1 MPEVAEPPPLTAP
14 DKELQAIANQSKDA
28 IAAMFV
34 GPGIVRDGKTIEA
47 TTTNPA
53 PKLEEKPKE
62 EPPKTD
68 IPKVDAPKTD
78 ALKTDPPKVDAPK
91 TKEDSIQDLRKARD
105 QYEADLKAEKAE
117 RARIAAELEELKKR
131 PDPKE
136 FQEKLTA
143 VEKEKLEYQRELQVA
158 ALERDPEFRKDYD
171 LKINREALEM
181 KKLLIASGV
190 PEADAHKAT
199 ASWNQQFF
207 DEKSSEMDSM
217 TRREFEAHWL
227 EAKRL
232 DNERQGKIAQAET
245 TWQERQKQQQE
256 LQTKQQEEY
265 QRFLHTERDA
275 VLKEFSDM
283 EGLRGQEELLKGAA
297 DVVNASFGFT
307 PRQIMQQIA
316 SAHLLSKS
324 VLQKD
329 AELKELKEKMATLEK
344 ENADN
349 KEFIKNQ
356 HGAVPRIGP
365 SNGDEPLPDKAA
377 LANAFLNPTFGG
389 R

>member
-14 DKELQAIANQSKDA
+14 DKELQAIASQSKDA

-47 TTTNPA
+47 VTSKPA

-62 EPPKTD
+62 EVKTD
-68 IPKVDAPKTD
+68 IPKVDAPKTEP
-78 ALKTDPPKVDAPK
+78 LKTDPPKVDAPK

-136 FQEKLTA
+136 FQEKLTQA
-143 VEKEKLEYQRELQVA
+143 EKDKAEYQRQLQA
-158 ALERDPEFRKDYD
+158 ASLERDPEFQKEYD
-171 LKINREALEM
+171 SKINGQAKVMLNLMEA
-181 KKLLIASGV
+181 AGV
-190 PEADAHKAT
+190 PSADAKA
-199 ASWNQQFF
+199 AVGAWNERYFA
-207 DEKSSEMDSM
+207 EKLEEMDPL
-217 TRREFEAHWL
+217 TRVKFQGAWAEA
-227 EAKRL
+227 ERL
-232 DNERQGKIAQAET
+232 HNERQGKIAHAET
-245 TWQERQKQQQE
+245 EWQARQKQQQE
-256 LQTKQQEEY
+256 QAAKQGEEY
-265 QRFLHTERDA
+265 QRFLHSERDA
-275 VLKEFSDM
+275 VLKEFGDM

-297 DVVNASFGFT
+297 DVVNASFQFT